1 MITAYDLVADPAE
14 VGALCKR
21 IKSEIPDGG
30 TTEHC
35 ELRLLDRAP
44 KLEAAI
50 MGAMRHHHSDPRC
63 DYYLAKSWG
72 TYQLPGRGRGVW
84 HDHVY
89 AHWAFCY
96 FLRKPLGSG
105 HTIFKIHGQMQEVPA
120 KEGQLLIWPASLD
133 HFVDEN
139 KSEHDRF
146 SVAGD
151 VVMLGRPGEFV
162 SEQLPAFQDW
172 KIIK

>member
-1 MITAYDLVADPAE
+1 MITIYDLAADPGE
-14 VGALCKR
+14 VDALCKR
-21 IKSEIPDGG
+21 IRSEIPDGG
-30 TTEHC
+30 TTEMSDM
-35 ELRLLDRAP
+35 RFLDRAP

-50 MGAMRHHHSDPRC
+50 MDAMRRHHSDPCC

-72 TYQLPGRGRGVW
+72 TYMPPGRQQGVW

-96 FLRKPLGSG
+96 FLRKPPGCG
-105 HTIFKIHGQMQEVPA
+105 NTVFKIHNQMQAFEA
-120 KEGQLLIWPASLD
+120 AEGQIMFWPASLD
-133 HFVDEN
+133 HFVEAN
-139 KSEHDRF
+139 NTEHDRF

-151 VVMLGRPGEFV
+151 VVMLGRPGEFLP
-162 SEQLPAFQDW
+162 EQLPPFQDW